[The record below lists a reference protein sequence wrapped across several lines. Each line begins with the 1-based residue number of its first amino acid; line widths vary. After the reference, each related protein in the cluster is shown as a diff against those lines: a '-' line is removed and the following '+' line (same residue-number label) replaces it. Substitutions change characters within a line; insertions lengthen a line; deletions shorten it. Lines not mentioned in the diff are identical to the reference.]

1 MLREDKLR
9 LGIFH
14 NVSTRIVIFE
24 KWKPLTI
31 ISIPIFTGT
40 SRMRAVWTPELAQD
54 LAAFQAIDAEAELTE
69 LLNSNYSNTQT
80 RNVIIEKNKPYHGI
94 KIWGTN
100 TWTPQFQKDFYNMFG
115 LPK

>member
-1 MLREDKLR
+1 MLRAEKLR
-9 LGIFH
+9 FGIFQ

-40 SRMRAVWTPELAQD
+40 SRIRAVWTPELVQD
-54 LAAFQAIDAEAELTE
+54 LVAFQAIDAEAELMK
-69 LLNSNYSNTQT
+69 LLQSTDINIQT
-80 RNVIIEKNKPYHGI
+80 RNIIVEKHKPHTGI
-94 KIWGTN
+94 QIWDTN
-100 TWTPQFQKDFYNMFG
+100 TWIPQFQEDFYNMFG